1 MKKSFKRKYLF
12 ECVSERRRKKIVEVE
27 EQRRKEIGM
36 MKEDGRRKFD
46 ASRFPPHFKQSRQST
61 FHLFKNC
68 PQITNAYAYTFNR
81 INNRRRR

>member
-27 EQRRKEIGM
+27 ERRRKEIGM

-46 ASRFPPHFKQSRQST
+46 ASRFPPHFKQSRQLRFIYS
-61 FHLFKNC
+61 
-68 PQITNAYAYTFNR
+68 R
-81 INNRRRR
+81 IVHKLPTHTRTLSIE